1 MRVLSLS
8 EAEKLKDIIH
18 PGDGYDESIERY
30 RYLVEI
36 RELYGKG
43 FAICIPENIL
53 WENFREM
60 FDDLTG
66 GK

>member
-1 MRVLSLS
+1 VLSLS

-43 FAICIPENIL
+43 FAICVTENVL
-53 WENFREM
+53 W
-60 FDDLTG
+60 DDFKGKMKDLG
-66 GK
+66 GKDG